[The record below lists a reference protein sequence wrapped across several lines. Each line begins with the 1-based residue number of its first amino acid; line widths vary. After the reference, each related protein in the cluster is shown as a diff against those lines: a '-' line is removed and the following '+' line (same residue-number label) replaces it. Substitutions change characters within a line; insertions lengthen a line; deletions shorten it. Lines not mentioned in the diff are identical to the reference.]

1 MTSSFLFIAVS
12 PLAVPKPAK
21 PPASFCR
28 SGTTQQGDHM
38 TTGELP
44 KTGQLPPIMIPAG
57 DYRRLTALMDA
68 AERAPTPV
76 VEFLAQEL
84 SRAEIVDDEQCQ
96 HVVRVGSLVS
106 YRDGVNGRY
115 RTVRIVWPLEADVN
129 RNRISVLSPV
139 GAALLGMSPGQS
151 IEWPRPVGEPRT
163 LTVLAVYGE
172 DTPDP
177 AA

>member
-1 MTSSFLFIAVS
+1 
-12 PLAVPKPAK
+12 
-21 PPASFCR
+21 
-28 SGTTQQGDHM
+28 M

-44 KTGQLPPIMIPAG
+44 KSGELPPIVIPAR
-57 DYRRLTALMDA
+57 DYRRLSALMDA

-76 VEFLAQEL
+76 VEFLSQEL
-84 SRAEIVDDEQCQ
+84 SRAEIVEDEESCQ

-106 YRDGVNGRY
+106 YRDGVNDRY

-129 RNRISVLSPV
+129 RDRISVLSPV

-163 LTVLAVYGE
+163 LTVLAVYG
-172 DTPDP
+172 DDMPDP